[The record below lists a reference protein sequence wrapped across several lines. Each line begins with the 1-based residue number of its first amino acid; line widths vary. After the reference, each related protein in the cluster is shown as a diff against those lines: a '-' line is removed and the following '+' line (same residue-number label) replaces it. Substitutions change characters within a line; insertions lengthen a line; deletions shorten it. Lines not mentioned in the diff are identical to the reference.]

1 VDGAKGAET
10 ARGARLVLGSPAHPY
25 RLGAAM
31 SLRRRLALL
40 DWAERA
46 DAWILEDDYDGE
58 YRYGGR
64 PLAPLHTLDR
74 GNRVLYLGTFSKVLA
89 PGLRLGYL
97 VVPEAAIA

>member
-1 VDGAKGAET
+1 
-10 ARGARLVLGSPAHPY
+10 
-25 RLGAAM
+25 M

-74 GNRVLYLGTFSKVLA
+74 GNRVLYLGTFSKMPTVRPFRSATLRMPSLA
-89 PGLRLGYL
+89 NSSKQP
-97 VVPEAAIA
+97 I